1 MSKAQI
7 IGNQQMI
14 KEGKKSME
22 DELFNFKMCLFEQN
36 INGMYSYTQGV
47 EPTNSEMQSRAD
59 DFEKVEGQYLRAAH
73 KKQAEYDT
81 FVYRTQNPPDRP
93 YDTNH

>member
-1 MSKAQI
+1 MSKSEI

-14 KEGKKSME
+14 KEGKKNRE
-22 DELFNFKMCLFEQN
+22 EELFDFKMCLLSQN
-36 INGMYSYTQGV
+36 INGMYSYTQGIA
-47 EPTNSEMQSRAD
+47 PTMDEMQSRAD
-59 DFEKVEGQYLRAAH
+59 EYEKVEGQYLRAAH